1 MALRVLLADESV
13 TIKKV
18 IQLALQDFAVEVKA
32 VPVGL
37 DVLEVSKSFQPDLV
51 FADVLLQKRSGYDVC
66 RDLKKDVQ
74 TAAIPVILMWS
85 SFMELDQKQVDA
97 CGADGRLEK
106 PFEVEALRKLVLDL
120 VPRTRSQRLATFLEY
135 PATIA
140 APLKSEAAEAAKNR
154 PAPVEKPTATGT
166 LSGMTDNTGTFSTA
180 VRPQPPKGP
189 PPLTIP
195 MPGSTKAAA
204 EAASESPPTS
214 SYIPAIPDRPLTP
227 EPAQRHESPPPTVE
241 YAPATTSQV
250 ATPQQAAPPAH
261 FTLGAGVAETSLS
274 EHSSPMFPTGF
285 TDSGARPSKPSTP
298 PPDLAA
304 NLTPNLTLD
313 TTQHAEKS
321 TAPLGALPDLQL
333 DGQGSRWNMESFE
346 PLDLSPLNLDDDE
359 AETEAFQPI
368 RLPDTEPTLASK
380 PAQAMT
386 PFGLDD
392 SDRDD
397 DADKWSNKSL
407 EKYRLAPLYPE
418 ESLAAE
424 EAAKHLAQ
432 ITPDF
437 PVLHLDDQEEQ
448 TPTPRFEPPKET
460 AIPQSDLENTEILG
474 RSGKSQATGLRKP
487 TPAYDLEPLEQ
498 TNDDGDV
505 PEFTLSEAD
514 QRNLKNLE
522 IEPVEQ
528 EELTRPSIVRE
539 LLKDP
544 DFSYDE
550 NTARHQIER
559 TVAQGGDNTF
569 DLGSAGRPAQPPDSP
584 PPTERISTHSEGRLS
599 RREESPGEKFSEKSG
614 AFGRDRSS
622 AGPSTGTSPRIA
634 TLEERMAAEL
644 EPQLERVVER
654 IVADLLPKIAEKI
667 IKRELE
673 RLLEDS

>member
-51 FADVLLQKRSGYDVC
+51 FADILLQKRSGYDVC

-140 APLKSEAAEAAKNR
+140 APLKSEVAEAAKNR
-154 PAPVEKPTATGT
+154 PPPVEKAPPTGT
-166 LSGMTDNTGTFSTA
+166 LSGVGDNTGTFSTA

-195 MPGSTKAAA
+195 MPGATAPASASTAPAATSSPA
-204 EAASESPPTS
+204 PFAGEPPPTG
-214 SYIPAIPDRPLTP
+214 SYTPAIPDRP
-227 EPAQRHESPPPTVE
+227 
-241 YAPATTSQV
+241 QV
-250 ATPQQAAPPAH
+250 APPAAAQTAPPAN
-261 FTLGAGVAETSLS
+261 FTLGAGTAETSLS
-274 EHSSPMFPTGF
+274 ENSSPMFPTGF
-285 TDSGARPSKPSTP
+285 TDPGARPNKPPTP
-298 PPDLAA
+298 PPDLSL
-304 NLTPNLTLD
+304 NTSP
-313 TTQHAEKS
+313 QPEKAE
-321 TAPLGALPDLQL
+321 APLGALPDLQL

-346 PLDLSPLNLDDDE
+346 PLDLSPLSLDDDDAE
-359 AETEAFQPI
+359 AEAFEPI
-368 RLPDTEPTLASK
+368 RLPDSEPTLAPK

-392 SDRDD
+392 GDRDE

-418 ESLAAE
+418 ESLAADD
-424 EAAKHLAQ
+424 AANHVAQ
-432 ITPDF
+432 MSPEL
-437 PVLHLDDQEEQ
+437 PVFRLEDQEEQ
-448 TPTPRFEPPKET
+448 TPTAR
-460 AIPQSDLENTEILG
+460 IPSSAERVDLEKTEILG
-474 RSGKSQATGLRKP
+474 RPGKPPSGRPPA
-487 TPAYDLEPLEQ
+487 PAYDLEPLAQ
-498 TNDDGDV
+498 TNEDGDV

-514 QRNLKNLE
+514 QRNLQNLE
-522 IEPVEQ
+522 IERVEQ

-569 DLGSAGRPAQPPDSP
+569 DLGSAGRPSQPFEPSA
-584 PPTERISTHSEGRLS
+584 PTEKISTRVEDRLTK
-599 RREESPGEKFSEKSG
+599 REETFGEKSG
-614 AFGRDRSS
+614 AFGRDRTSG
-622 AGPSTGTSPRIA
+622 GPSTGSSPRIA

-644 EPQLERVVER
+644 EPQLERVVEK
-654 IVADLLPKIAEKI
+654 IVANLLPKIAEKI

>member
-37 DVLEVSKSFQPDLV
+37 DVLEVSKAFQPDLV
-51 FADVLLQKRSGYDVC
+51 FADILLQKRSGYDVC

-140 APLKSEAAEAAKNR
+140 APLKSEVAEAAKNR
-154 PAPVEKPTATGT
+154 PPPIEKSPTTGT
-166 LSGMTDNTGTFSTA
+166 HSGMGDNTGTFSTA

-195 MPGSTKAAA
+195 N
-204 EAASESPPTS
+204 ESAPPTS
-214 SYIPAIPDRPLTP
+214 SYTPAIPDRPQTP
-227 EPAQRHESPPPTVE
+227 QAAPQETPPPTVE
-241 YAPATTSQV
+241 FSPSTAP
-250 ATPQQAAPPAH
+250 QAVPPAN
-261 FTLGAGVAETSLS
+261 FTLGAGAAETSLT

-285 TDSGARPSKPSTP
+285 TDSGIRPSKPLGKPLAP
-298 PPDLAA
+298 PPDLTLETSQDEEQRENPPAPASAA
-304 NLTPNLTLD
+304 P
-313 TTQHAEKS
+313 AS
-321 TAPLGALPDLQL
+321 APPLGALPDLQL

-346 PLDLSPLNLDDDE
+346 PLDLSPLNLDDDDAE
-359 AETEAFQPI
+359 AEAFEPI
-368 RLPDTEPTLASK
+368 RLPDTEPTLAPK
-380 PAQAMT
+380 PAQALT

-392 SDRDD
+392 GDRDD

-418 ESLAAE
+418 ESLAADE
-424 EAAKHLAQ
+424 DDAKHMAQ
-432 ITPDF
+432 ITPEF
-437 PVLHLDDQEEQ
+437 PVFQFDDQEEQ
-448 TPTPRFEPPKET
+448 TPTPRFEPAPER
-460 AIPQSDLENTEILG
+460 AIPQSELENTEILARPG
-474 RSGKSQATGLRKP
+474 KPRSGALP
-487 TPAYDLEPLEQ
+487 YDLEPLAQ
-498 TNDDGDV
+498 TNEDGDA

-522 IEPVEQ
+522 IERVEQ

-550 NTARHQIER
+550 NTARHQLER
-559 TVAQGGDNTF
+559 TVAQGGDNAF
-569 DLGSAGRPAQPPDSP
+569 DLGSAGRPAQDYDASA
-584 PPTERISTHSEGRLS
+584 PTERISIRTSTPASTLTE
-599 RREESPGEKFSEKSG
+599 PFADKSG
-614 AFGRDRSS
+614 AFGRNRTSG
-622 AGPSTGTSPRIA
+622 GPPTGSSPRIA

-644 EPQLERVVER
+644 EPQLERVVEK
-654 IVADLLPKIAEKI
+654 IVANLLPKIAEKI